1 MNNAKKTIAVEKGQS
16 RRSQKSTPKPA
27 CPGCGM
33 IKNDWPGEGYTHDG
47 ETYCC
52 QGCAEGTGCMCVAVG
67 KTGFSRQGQKLT
79 WAEPRPGEQRA
90 GAPAPRGELSG
101 ERDNLGTEE
110 AQGRHYNNSWIRRFA
125 CSGETPSLRK
135 PSGPSPVCNTGSSSS
150 RLCRSVRRQNN
161 PIGISSPH

>member
-1 MNNAKKTIAVEKGQS
+1 MNQTMAVEKRQNP
-16 RRSQKSTPKPA
+16 RFRKSTLKPA

-52 QGCAEGTGCMCVAVG
+52 QGCG

-79 WAEPRPGEQRA
+79 RAEPRPGEQRA

-110 AQGRHYNNSWIRRFA
+110 ALDQG
-125 CSGETPSLRK
+125 G
-135 PSGPSPVCNTGSSSS
+135 
-150 RLCRSVRRQNN
+150 
-161 PIGISSPH
+161 